1 MSSIT
6 CGDLTLTAEDGC
18 LSAALA
24 GIPLTEAPLPLMEVW
39 LEGQGTWAGP
49 AMTWTEKHDRADGW
63 ELLSLTGRGGIMQA
77 RVDLLAGAGEIR
89 VSCTLTA
96 AWPEGIPAR
105 ATLHLP
111 WLAGLRLPGGV
122 ERFPA
127 KIWAKESGAAALQMK
142 KLCPP
147 PY

>member
-63 ELLSLTGRGGIMQA
+63 ELLSLLPRRELK
-77 RVDLLAGAGEIR
+77 RVK
-89 VSCTLTA
+89 
-96 AWPEGIPAR
+96 PEMIDKYMP
-105 ATLHLP
+105 
-111 WLAGLRLPGGV
+111 
-122 ERFPA
+122 
-127 KIWAKESGAAALQMK
+127 K
-142 KLCPP
+142 K
-147 PY
+147 

>member
-77 RVDLLAGAGEIR
+77 RVDLLAGAAFPLCLHHAEH
-89 VSCTLTA
+89 TLLSLDGRRRRA
-96 AWPEGIPAR
+96 GGPGIC
-105 ATLHLP
+105 L
-111 WLAGLRLPGGV
+111 
-122 ERFPA
+122 
-127 KIWAKESGAAALQMK
+127 
-142 KLCPP
+142 
-147 PY
+147 